1 MPQLS
6 VSCRPNPCSS
16 VVPATPQRYDATLGA
31 RGAYRD
37 PQECAIQ
44 ACRASFSQSRG
55 RACARA
61 KNAFLPFAEAPQ
73 GCQKSRQISR
83 AAPGLSLSGRH
94 PQGAA
99 SPAGGGLGYPA
110 DTTTRHFPECIP
122 CGLVNA
128 AIGFVSFAN
137 AYFRNRKRACC
148 ASASNLSVRSASK
161 TPHCKNGRAA
171 SPQSQITKLMSP
183 NPPFAGP
190 TLSIHPAV
198 TNLCPDTP
206 PENFL
211 GACRIIEYVK

>member
-6 VSCRPNPCSS
+6 VSCRPNPRSS

-37 PQECAIQ
+37 PQECAVQ

-73 GCQKSRQISR
+73 GCQKSRQISL

-99 SPAGGGLGYPA
+99 SPAGGRLGYPA
-110 DTTTRHFPECIP
+110 DTTTGIFLSVFHVAVLMPQSDLYLSKMPISSIENVP
-122 CGLVNA
+122 A
-128 AIGFVSFAN
+128 APP
-137 AYFRNRKRACC
+137 RAIY
-148 ASASNLSVRSASK
+148 LSVRPPRLLTAK
-161 TPHCKNGRAA
+161 MGAPRALN
-171 SPQSQITKLMSP
+171 PKLR
-183 NPPFAGP
+183 N
-190 TLSIHPAV
+190 
-198 TNLCPDTP
+198 
-206 PENFL
+206 
-211 GACRIIEYVK
+211 